1 MLGSGMGQVTV
12 LCVDD
17 DPDLV
22 ALTASLLDDANERF
36 ETITETDP
44 RAAIERVHEESVD
57 CVVSDY
63 DMPEMDGVAL
73 LESIRDEFPD
83 LPFILFTGKGSEEIA
98 STAIAHGVTDYLQKD
113 TGNEQYELLANRV
126 SNAVAQHRASQ
137 RAGNLD
143 RIRGLVQDVNQMLVR
158 TTDRQHVERRIC
170 EIIADADPYLLAS
183 IVEIDSNATGT
194 GTVEANSGEGKRTET
209 DVHVRT
215 SAADSQKTTT
225 IDKTDLD
232 SVVECC
238 PVDAAIESG
247 SIETAT
253 RDHTESPATTFD
265 SDSLSCAAVPIQYDG
280 QLRGVL
286 CVVAD
291 RGDAF
296 DSRERNLIAEISED
310 LGHAIYRI
318 ELQDRQQRFERII
331 SNLPVGVYR
340 NAPLPDGTLLEVNPA
355 LVEMFD
361 AAGKDELLGRP
372 FRELY
377 ADPADREQ
385 FVSKLKR
392 DGIVHDMQLE
402 FETLS
407 GEQFEASVT
416 GITTVEND
424 ERYFDGIVQDISD
437 RDTPAPERTAIP
449 QQIQPDR

>member
-1 MLGSGMGQVTV
+1 MDRVTV

-22 ALTASLLDDANERF
+22 ALTASLLEESNERF
-36 ETITETDP
+36 ETITETNP
-44 RAAIERVHEESVD
+44 RDVIDYLETASID

-63 DMPEMDGVAL
+63 DMPEMDGVTL

-83 LPFILFTGKGSEEIA
+83 LPFILFTGKGGEEVA

-113 TGNEQYELLANRV
+113 TGDEQYELLANRV
-126 SNAVAQHRASQ
+126 SNAVAQHRASR
-137 RAGNLD
+137 RASNLN
-143 RIRGLVQDVNQMLVR
+143 RIRRLIRDVNQMLVR
-158 TTDRQHVERRIC
+158 TTDRGHVERQIC
-170 EIIADADPYLLAS
+170 DVIADADPYLLAC
-183 IVEIDSNATGT
+183 IVEIEPTTG
-194 GTVEANSGEGKRTET
+194 GPSGSVEMTIGEADG
-209 DVHVRT
+209 VAGGWHVRT
-215 SAADSQKTTT
+215 FAVDADETAATQNEEVDG
-225 IDKTDLD
+225 
-232 SVVECC
+232 VVDCC
-238 PVDAAIESG
+238 PIDAAIESG

-253 RDHTESPATTFD
+253 RLHAESPATTFD
-265 SDSLSCAAVPIQYDG
+265 AESLSCAAVPIQYDG
-280 QLRGVL
+280 QPRGIL
-286 CVVAD
+286 CLVAD

-361 AAGKDELLGRP
+361 ADSEDELLGRP

-407 GEQFEASVT
+407 GESFEASVT
-416 GITTVEND
+416 GITTIED
-424 ERYFDGIVQDISD
+424 DDRYFDGIVQDVSE
-437 RDTPAPERTAIP
+437 RDIQTPEQTAIP
-449 QQIQPDR
+449 QENRIQSDR

>member
-1 MLGSGMGQVTV
+1 MNGHSDSIRV
-12 LCVDD
+12 LHVDD
-17 DPDLV
+17 DPDFGD
-22 ALTASLLDDANERF
+22 LTAALLEREDDRF
-36 ETITETDP
+36 TVETVTSAGAGTEQL
-44 RAAIERVHEESVD
+44 EQNQFD

-63 DMPEMDGVAL
+63 DMPGENGIAFLRSVRERHA
-73 LESIRDEFPD
+73 D
-83 LPFILFTGKGSEEIA
+83 LPFILFTGKGSEEVA
-98 STAIAHGVTDYLQKD
+98 SDAISVGVTDYLQKD

-253 RDHTESPATTFD
+253 RDHTESPATTFN

-286 CVVAD
+286 CLVAD

-402 FETLS
+402 FERLS